1 MAGQKYRILIVDD
14 DQDLLRLLSIR
25 LTGAGYEVN
34 IALSGEQAQ
43 AVMPTF
49 RPHVVITDLRMDGMD
64 GMALF
69 DSIRS
74 ANTSLPVIILTA
86 HGSIPDAVFAT
97 KQGVFSFLTKP
108 FDGKELLI
116 EVKKALSL
124 TGAGFGRD
132 EVDVKWRK
140 DIIFKSPVMADLLN
154 KAKLV
159 AANDSSVLIS
169 GESGTGKELLARAI
183 HRSSPRSSKPFVAV
197 NCGAIPEELLESEL
211 FGHIKGSFTGAVQN
225 YTGLF
230 RSAQGGTLLLD
241 EIGDMP
247 VSLQVK
253 LLRVIQEK
261 QVRPVGSTKS
271 VNVDVRIISATH
283 RDLEKAIEAG
293 DFRQDLFYRLN
304 VVPMEMPPL
313 SERREDIP
321 ILVAHFLEK
330 LHKRTGKKITGFA
343 PDAMEMLLSAPW
355 PGNVRQLLNVVEQAV
370 VFAITPVISADL
382 LNSTIRENSDKI
394 PTFLE
399 ARMEFER
406 EYLVSLLQM
415 TKGNVTQA
423 AKFASRNR
431 TDFYKILQRHHI
443 APSLFKTP

>member
-1 MAGQKYRILIVDD
+1 MADQKYRILIVDD
-14 DQDLLRLLSIR
+14 DQDLLRLLSMR
-25 LTGAGYEVN
+25 LTSAGYEVN
-34 IALSGEQAQ
+34 VALSGEQAQ
-43 AVMPTF
+43 GVMPTF
-49 RPHVVITDLRMDGMD
+49 RPHVVITDLRMNGMD

-69 DSIRS
+69 GSIRS

-108 FDGKELLI
+108 FDGKELLLEI
-116 EVKKALSL
+116 EKALSL
-124 TGAGFGRD
+124 TGAGFGRA
-132 EVDVKWRK
+132 EEDVKWRK
-140 DIIFKSPVMADLLN
+140 DIICRSPVMEDLLN
-154 KAKLV
+154 KAKLM
-159 AANDSSVLIS
+159 AANDSNVLIT
-169 GESGTGKELLARAI
+169 GESGTGKELLAKAI
-183 HRSSPRSSKPFVAV
+183 HLASSRASKPFVAV

-283 RDLEKAIEAG
+283 RDLEKTIKDG
-293 DFRQDLFYRLN
+293 DFRQDLYYRLN

-330 LHKRTGKKITGFA
+330 LHKRTGKKVTGFA

-355 PGNVRQLLNVVEQAV
+355 PGNVRQLFNVVEQAV
-370 VFAITPVISADL
+370 VFAITPVISVDL
-382 LNSTIRENSDKI
+382 LNSTIRENSEKI

-415 TKGNVTQA
+415 TKGNVTRA

>member
-14 DQDLLRLLSIR
+14 DQDLLRLLSMR
-25 LTGAGYEVN
+25 LTSAGYEVSV
-34 IALSGEQAQ
+34 ALSGEQAQ
-43 AVMPTF
+43 GVMPTF
-49 RPHVVITDLRMDGMD
+49 RPHVVITDLRMNGMD

-69 DSIRS
+69 GSIRS

-97 KQGVFSFLTKP
+97 QQGVFSFLTKP
-108 FDGKELLI
+108 FDGKELLVEI
-116 EVKKALSL
+116 EKALSL
-124 TGAGFGRD
+124 TGAGFGRA
-132 EVDVKWRK
+132 EEDVKWRK
-140 DIIFKSPVMADLLN
+140 DIICRSPVMEDLLN
-154 KAKLV
+154 KAKLM
-159 AANDSSVLIS
+159 AANDSNVLIT
-169 GESGTGKELLARAI
+169 GESGTGKELLAKAI
-183 HRSSPRSSKPFVAV
+183 HLASSRSSKPFVAV

-283 RDLEKAIEAG
+283 RDLEKTIEDG
-293 DFRQDLFYRLN
+293 NFRQDLYYRLN

-330 LHKRTGKKITGFA
+330 LYKRTGKKVTGFA

-370 VFAITPVISADL
+370 VFAITPVISVDL
-382 LNSTIRENSDKI
+382 LNSTIRENSEKI

-415 TKGNVTQA
+415 TKGNVTRA

>member
-1 MAGQKYRILIVDD
+1 MADQKYRILIVDD
-14 DQDLLRLLSIR
+14 DQDLLRLLSMR
-25 LTGAGYEVN
+25 LTSAGYEVN
-34 IALSGEQAQ
+34 VALSGEQAQ
-43 AVMPTF
+43 GVMPTF
-49 RPHVVITDLRMDGMD
+49 RPHVVITDLRMNGMD

-69 DSIRS
+69 GSIRS

-108 FDGKELLI
+108 FDGKELLLEI
-116 EVKKALSL
+116 EKALSL
-124 TGAGFGRD
+124 TGAGFGRA
-132 EVDVKWRK
+132 EEDVKWRK
-140 DIIFKSPVMADLLN
+140 DIICRSPVMEDLLN
-154 KAKLV
+154 KAKLM
-159 AANDSSVLIS
+159 AANDSNVLIT
-169 GESGTGKELLARAI
+169 GESGTGKELLAKAI
-183 HRSSPRSSKPFVAV
+183 HLASSRASKPFVAV

-283 RDLEKAIEAG
+283 RDLEKTIEDG
-293 DFRQDLFYRLN
+293 NFRQDLYYRLN

-330 LHKRTGKKITGFA
+330 LNKRTEKKVTGFA

-382 LNSTIRENSDKI
+382 LNSTIRENPDKI
-394 PTFLE
+394 PTFQE

>member
-14 DQDLLRLLSIR
+14 DQDLLRLLSMR
-25 LTGAGYEVN
+25 LTSAGYEVSV
-34 IALSGEQAQ
+34 ALSGEQAQ
-43 AVMPTF
+43 GVMPTF
-49 RPHVVITDLRMDGMD
+49 RPHVVITDLRMNGMD

-69 DSIRS
+69 GSIRS

-97 KQGVFSFLTKP
+97 QQGVFSFLTKP
-108 FDGKELLI
+108 FDGKELLVEI
-116 EVKKALSL
+116 EKALSL
-124 TGAGFGRD
+124 TGAGFGRA
-132 EVDVKWRK
+132 EEDVKWRK
-140 DIIFKSPVMADLLN
+140 DIICRSPVMEDLLN
-154 KAKLV
+154 KAKLM
-159 AANDSSVLIS
+159 AANDSNVLIT
-169 GESGTGKELLARAI
+169 GESGTGKELLAKAI
-183 HRSSPRSSKPFVAV
+183 HLASSRSSKPFVAV

-283 RDLEKAIEAG
+283 RDLEKTIEDG
-293 DFRQDLFYRLN
+293 NFRQDLYYRLN

-330 LHKRTGKKITGFA
+330 LYKRTGKKVTGFA

-370 VFAITPVISADL
+370 VFAITPVISVDL
-382 LNSTIRENSDKI
+382 LNSTIRENSEKI

>member
-14 DQDLLRLLSIR
+14 DQDLLRLLSMR
-25 LTGAGYEVN
+25 LTSAGYEVSV
-34 IALSGEQAQ
+34 ALSGEQAQ
-43 AVMPTF
+43 GVMPTF
-49 RPHVVITDLRMDGMD
+49 RPHVVITDLRMNGMD

-69 DSIRS
+69 GSIRS

-86 HGSIPDAVFAT
+86 HGSIPDAVSAT
-97 KQGVFSFLTKP
+97 QQGVFSFLTKP
-108 FDGKELLI
+108 FDGKELLVEI
-116 EVKKALSL
+116 EKALSL
-124 TGAGFGRD
+124 TGAGFGRA
-132 EVDVKWRK
+132 EEDVKWRK
-140 DIIFKSPVMADLLN
+140 DIICRSPVMEDLLN
-154 KAKLV
+154 KAKLM
-159 AANDSSVLIS
+159 AANDSNVLIT
-169 GESGTGKELLARAI
+169 GESGTGKELLAKAI
-183 HRSSPRSSKPFVAV
+183 HLASSRSSKPFVAV

-283 RDLEKAIEAG
+283 RDLEKTIEDG
-293 DFRQDLFYRLN
+293 NFRQDLYYRLN

-330 LHKRTGKKITGFA
+330 LYKRTGKKVTGFA

-370 VFAITPVISADL
+370 VFAITPVISVDL
-382 LNSTIRENSDKI
+382 LNSTIRENSEKI

>member
-14 DQDLLRLLSIR
+14 DQDLLRLLSMR

-34 IALSGEQAQ
+34 ATLSGEQAQ

-49 RPHVVITDLRMDGMD
+49 RPHIVITDLRMDGMD

-108 FDGKELLI
+108 FDGKELIL
-116 EVKKALSL
+116 EVEKALSL

-140 DIIFKSPVMADLLN
+140 DIIFKSPVMEDLLN

-159 AANDSSVLIS
+159 AANDSNVLIS

-183 HRSSPRSSKPFVAV
+183 HRASSRSSKPFVAV

-225 YTGLF
+225 YSGLF

-283 RDLEKAIEAG
+283 RDLEKAIEDG

-321 ILVAHFLEK
+321 ILVTHFLEK
-330 LHKRTGKKITGFA
+330 LYKRTGKKVTGFA

-399 ARMEFER
+399 ARLKFER
-406 EYLVSLLQM
+406 EYLVNLLQM

-431 TDFYKILQRHHI
+431 TDFYKIL
-443 APSLFKTP
+443 

>member
-1 MAGQKYRILIVDD
+1 MAGRKYRILIVDD
-14 DQDLLRLLSIR
+14 DQDLLRLLSMR
-25 LTGAGYEVN
+25 LTGAGYEVS
-34 IALSGEQAQ
+34 AAMSGEQAQ

-49 RPHVVITDLRMDGMD
+49 RPHMVITDLRMDGMD

-74 ANTSLPVIILTA
+74 VNTSLPVIILTA
-86 HGSIPDAVFAT
+86 HGSIPDAVSAT

-108 FDGKELLI
+108 FDGKELLL

-124 TGAGFGRD
+124 TGVGLGRA
-132 EVDVKWRK
+132 EMDVKWRE
-140 DIIFKSPVMADLLN
+140 DIIFKSPVMEDLLN
-154 KAKLV
+154 KAKLL
-159 AANDSSVLIS
+159 AANDSNVLIR
-169 GESGTGKELLARAI
+169 GESGTGKELLAKAI
-183 HRSSPRSSKPFVAV
+183 HRASSRSSKPFVVV

-225 YTGLF
+225 YSGLF

-247 VSLQVK
+247 ISLQVK

-261 QVRPVGSTKS
+261 QVRPVGSTRS
-271 VNVDVRIISATH
+271 IDVDVRIISATH
-283 RDLEKAIEAG
+283 RDLEKAIETG
-293 DFRQDLFYRLN
+293 NFREDLYYRLN
-304 VVPMEMPPL
+304 VVPMEVPPL

-321 ILVAHFLEK
+321 VLVTHFLEK
-330 LHKRTGKKITGFA
+330 LFNRTGKRITGFA

-370 VFAITPVISADL
+370 VFAITPVITADL
-382 LNSTIRENSDKI
+382 LNSTIRENSGNI
-394 PTFLE
+394 PTFHE
-399 ARMEFER
+399 ARREFER

-423 AKFASRNR
+423 ARFASRNR

-443 APSLFKTP
+443 APSLFKA

>member
-1 MAGQKYRILIVDD
+1 MAGRKYRILIVDD
-14 DQDLLRLLSIR
+14 DQDLLRLLSMR
-25 LTGAGYEVN
+25 LTGAGYEVS
-34 IALSGEQAQ
+34 AAMSGEQAQ
-43 AVMPTF
+43 SVMPTF
-49 RPHVVITDLRMDGMD
+49 RPHMVITDLRMDGMD

-74 ANTSLPVIILTA
+74 VNTSLPVIILTA
-86 HGSIPDAVFAT
+86 HGSIPDAVSAT

-108 FDGKELLI
+108 FDGKELLL

-124 TGAGFGRD
+124 TGVGLGRA
-132 EVDVKWRK
+132 EMDVKWRE
-140 DIIFKSPVMADLLN
+140 DIIFKSPVMEDLLN
-154 KAKLV
+154 KAKLL
-159 AANDSSVLIS
+159 AANDSNVLIR
-169 GESGTGKELLARAI
+169 GESGTGKELLAKAI
-183 HRSSPRSSKPFVAV
+183 HRASSRSSKPFVVV

-225 YTGLF
+225 YSGLF

-247 VSLQVK
+247 ISLQVK

-261 QVRPVGSTKS
+261 QVRPVGSTRS
-271 VNVDVRIISATH
+271 IDVDVRIISATH
-283 RDLEKAIEAG
+283 RDLEKAIETG
-293 DFRQDLFYRLN
+293 NFREDLYYRLN
-304 VVPMEMPPL
+304 VVPMEVPPL

-321 ILVAHFLEK
+321 VLVTHFLEK
-330 LHKRTGKKITGFA
+330 LFNRTGKRITGFA

-370 VFAITPVISADL
+370 VFAITPVITADL
-382 LNSTIRENSDKI
+382 LNSTIRENSGNI
-394 PTFLE
+394 PTFHE
-399 ARMEFER
+399 ARREFER

-423 AKFASRNR
+423 ARFASRNR

-443 APSLFKTP
+443 APSLFKA